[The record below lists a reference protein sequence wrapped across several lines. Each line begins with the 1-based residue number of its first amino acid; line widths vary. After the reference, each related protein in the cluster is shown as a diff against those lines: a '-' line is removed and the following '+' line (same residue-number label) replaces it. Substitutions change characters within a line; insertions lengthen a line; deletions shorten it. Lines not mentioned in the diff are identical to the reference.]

1 MDAKLDKIES
11 RLEKME
17 DSLNNI
23 DKTLVKQHGE
33 LEKHIMR
40 TEINEQMM
48 NALHEE
54 FKPVR
59 KHVSMLEGAFK
70 FVGISATIVA
80 FFVGLVKIAHDM
92 GVF

>member
-1 MDAKLDKIES
+1 VDTKLDKIES
-11 RLEKME
+11 RLEKIE
-17 DSLNNI
+17 DSLSSI

-48 NALHEE
+48 QALHEE

-59 KHVSMLEGAFK
+59 KHISMLEGALK
-70 FVGISATIVA
+70 FVGIVATVVTIVA
-80 FFVGLVKIAHDM
+80 GLVKIAHDM